1 MAETV
6 FPAGDPASVVLYS
19 ELTYAQ
25 AIRYTTAS
33 KLMAVG
39 LSKDDPSNFVQ
50 YFEET
55 SEKNGDQI
63 KYDLIYNPFG
73 QGVAGD
79 SVIAGQEV
87 ALTYDQAAIFINQLR
102 QAMLLKGMMSQQR
115 VPFSI
120 RDKARNGL
128 SNWFRTMIEYGLCN
142 QAAGNVGATRLPY
155 LNGAV
160 NAPNPSDAG
169 AYNYTGMQSP
179 FEPSSDHTIFPA
191 GATTEATVGTDPK
204 YGFNLD
210 LIPDLVAMA
219 QGNLGVPIKPVII
232 NGLEIA
238 GVAFLDH
245 LQVKDL
251 KKNFSQGEWGDLMRA
266 ALQGGQVQGNPIFTG
281 ALGIF
286 DNTVLHQS
294 TYLPW
299 GDGAASNLVLNP
311 QSRQMVAAP
320 NSLYGY
326 SYATQYI
333 GRFIFLGAQALAL
346 AVGMADGTPENPLRV
361 KWVEEPLDGNNQLR
375 IINGMIWGIAK
386 TQFAGSDYAVITG
399 STYVNVAST

>member
-6 FPAGDPASVVLYS
+6 ITAGDPAAVTLYS

-55 SEKNGDQI
+55 SEKNGDTI

-73 QGVAGD
+73 PGIAGD
-79 SVIAGQEV
+79 SVIAGNEV
-87 ALTYDQAAIFINQLR
+87 PLTYDQAALVINQLR

-115 VPFSI
+115 VPFSL

-128 SNWFRTMIEYGLCN
+128 ANWFRTMIDYSLMN
-142 QAAGNVGATRLPY
+142 QAAGNTGATKLPY
-155 LNGAV
+155 LN
-160 NAPNPSDAG
+160 NAINAQNPGDAG

-179 FEPSSDHTIFPA
+179 IEPSTDHQIFPA
-191 GATTEATVGTDPK
+191 GATTESTVGTDPK
-204 YGFNLD
+204 YAFNLD
-210 LIPDLVAMA
+210 MIPDMVAMA
-219 QGNLGVPIKPVII
+219 QGNLAVPIKPVII

-238 GVAFLDH
+238 GVTFLDH

-286 DNTVLHQS
+286 DNVVLHQD

-299 GDGAASNLVLNP
+299 GDGLTSNTNQVKNP
-311 QSRQMVAAP
+311 QTKQLVPAP
-320 NSLYGY
+320 NSLYSY
-326 SYATQYI
+326 SYATANI
-333 GRFIFLGAQALAL
+333 GRFVFLGAQGIAL
-346 AVGMADGTPENPLRV
+346 AVGMADGTPDNPLRV

-375 IINGMIWGIAK
+375 IINGMIFGLVK
-386 TQFAGSDYAVITG
+386 TQFSGSDYGIITG
-399 STYVNVAST
+399 STFVSVT